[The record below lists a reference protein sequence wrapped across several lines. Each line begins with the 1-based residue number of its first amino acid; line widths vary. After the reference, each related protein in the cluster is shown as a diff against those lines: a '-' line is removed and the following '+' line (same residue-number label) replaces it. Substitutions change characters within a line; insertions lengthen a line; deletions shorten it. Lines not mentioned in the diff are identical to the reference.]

1 MPNRKLRDI
10 VAGQSLVKATP
21 DETVK
26 NVAQRMQ
33 GHHVGAI
40 LVIDDGELIGIFT
53 GTNLMKNVLEP
64 GLNPELVKV
73 DEVMTPDPVCLDGNA
88 LGFDAVRL
96 MRDYHV
102 RHVPVRLDDAG
113 SYGMVSI
120 RDFPSEEMAE
130 FEDEF
135 AFEQRVWEEI

>member
-1 MPNRKLRDI
+1 MPKRKLRDI
-10 VAGQSLVKATP
+10 VAGRSLIQAGP
-21 DETVK
+21 DETVRS
-26 NVAQRMQ
+26 VAQRMQ
-33 GHHVGAI
+33 GHHVGAV
-40 LVIDDGELIGIFT
+40 LVLNDGDLIGIFT

-64 GLNPELVKV
+64 GLNPELVEV
-73 DEVMTPDPVCLDGNA
+73 DEVMTQDPVCLDGDA

-96 MRDYHV
+96 MRDYNV
-102 RHVPVRLDDAG
+102 RHVPVRLDEAG
-113 SYGMVSI
+113 AYGMVSI